1 MYFECRLNAG
11 IGFPYVMVVLYK
23 VHPGGRC
30 AIRVNFVQN
39 QSRSIVN
46 VGYLTNL
53 KAVMNALRLL
63 TPSRTSGIRRP
74 THFFASKKE
83 GENLG
88 KRDWSIIY

>member
-1 MYFECRLNAG
+1 MQ
-11 IGFPYVMVVLYK
+11 VLY
-23 VHPGGRC
+23 PGELW
-30 AIRVNFVQN
+30 VQN
-39 QSRSIVN
+39 GSRWIIN
-46 VGYLTNL
+46 VVCFTNL

-74 THFFASKKE
+74 TLFFASKKE